1 MGDPQNHGFQYQND
15 LILDE
20 LVLGNPNLMQV
31 SMMHS

>member
-1 MGDPQNHGFQYQND
+1 MGDPQNHGFQYQN
-15 LILDE
+15 LILDD